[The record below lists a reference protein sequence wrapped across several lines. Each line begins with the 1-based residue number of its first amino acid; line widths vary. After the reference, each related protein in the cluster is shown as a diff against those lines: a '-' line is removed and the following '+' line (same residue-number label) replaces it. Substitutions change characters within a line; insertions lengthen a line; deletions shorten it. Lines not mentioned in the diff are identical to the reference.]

1 MRGRPAAATLLV
13 MPSVAT
19 NTIELRS
26 ELTGSGETVVLVH
39 GGWSDRNNWRPVVP
53 GLAESFEVVAVD
65 RRGHGLSARGVQG
78 TRRDQEDDLAAL
90 IESLSSEPVNLVGTS
105 FGGSIAIGLASRR
118 PELVRALIAHEP
130 PLIGLVAGNP
140 DVGPELQLVQ
150 ASMGAV
156 LARIDEGDAEG
167 AARQF
172 VEEIAL
178 GPGSWEALPPPLR
191 ATMVDSAPALILE
204 QMDEDWADIDRAA
217 LAGIDGPVLLTQGD
231 QSPAWFRSIVA
242 ELSKAIEGAEVHTYR
257 GAGHAPHL
265 THSTAWLNHVKD
277 SLTAKELTDETP

>member
-1 MRGRPAAATLLV
+1 MRRRLAAATLFA
-13 MPSVAT
+13 MSNVAT
-19 NTIELRS
+19 NTIELHYEVS
-26 ELTGSGETVVLVH
+26 GSGETVVLVH

-53 GLAESFEVVAVD
+53 GLAESFTVVAVD

-90 IESLSSEPVNLVGTS
+90 IESLAGGPVKIVGTS

-118 PELVRALIAHEP
+118 PELVQTVIAHEP
-130 PLIGLVAGNP
+130 PLIGLVADDAEVP
-140 DVGPELQLVQ
+140 DLQGVQ

-156 LARIDEGDAEG
+156 LARINDGDAEG

-178 GPGSWEALPPPLR
+178 GPGAWEVLPPPLR
-191 ATMVDSAPALILE
+191 ATMLDTAPALILE
-204 QMDEDWADIDRAA
+204 QRDEEWADIDPAA
-217 LAGIDGPVLLTQGD
+217 LAGMECRVLLTQGD
-231 QSPAWFRSIVA
+231 QSPAWFRSIIA
-242 ELSKAIEGAEVHTYR
+242 ELSNAIEGAEVHTYR

-265 THSTAWLNHVKD
+265 THPTAWLSHVTD
-277 SLTAKELTDETP
+277 SLARS

>member
-1 MRGRPAAATLLV
+1 MRERQAAATLFA
-13 MPSVAT
+13 MSSVAT
-19 NTIELRS
+19 NTIELNY

-39 GGWSDRNNWRPVVP
+39 GGWSDRNNWRPVVR

-90 IESLSSEPVNLVGTS
+90 IEGLGSEPVNLVGTS
-105 FGGSIAIGLASRR
+105 FGASIAIGMTSRR
-118 PELVRALIAHEP
+118 PQLVRALIAHEP
-130 PLIGLVAGNP
+130 PLMGLIAGNP
-140 DVGPELQLVQ
+140 DVGPELQAVQ
-150 ASMGAV
+150 ASMDAV

-178 GPGSWEALPPPLR
+178 GPGSWAALPAPIR

-204 QMDEDWADIDRAA
+204 QRDGDWAHIDRAA
-217 LAGIDGPVLLTQGD
+217 LAGIDCPVVLTQGD
-231 QSPAWFRSIVA
+231 QSPGWFRSIVA
-242 ELSKAIEGAEVHTYR
+242 ALSNAIEGAEVHTYR

-265 THSTAWLNHVKD
+265 THPTDWLSYVKD
-277 SLTAKELTDETP
+277 ALTAKRVSSR

>member
-1 MRGRPAAATLLV
+1 MRGRPAAATLFA
-13 MPSVAT
+13 MSSVAS
-19 NTIELRS
+19 NTVELHY
-26 ELTGSGETVVLVH
+26 EPAGSGETVVLVH

-53 GLAESFEVVAVD
+53 GLAELFEVVAVD
-65 RRGHGLSARGVQG
+65 RRGHGLSAPGVQA

-90 IESLSSEPVNLVGTS
+90 IESLGSEPVNIVGTS

-130 PLIGLVAGNP
+130 PLIGLVAGDP
-140 DVGPELQLVQ
+140 EVGAELQLVQ

-178 GPGSWEALPPPLR
+178 GPGSWDALPPPLR
-191 ATMVDSAPALILE
+191 ATMVDSAPTLVLE
-204 QMDEDWADIDRAA
+204 QEDEQWADIDPAA
-217 LAGIDGPVLLTQGD
+217 LAAMDHPVVLTQGD

-242 ELSKAIEGAEVHTYR
+242 ELSDAIEMAEVHTYR

-265 THSTAWLNHVKD
+265 THPSAWLSHVKD
-277 SLTAKELTDETP
+277 ALMAMGAPG